1 MPDVAGT
8 THTFAAIAHDADGT
22 PLAGDV
28 LYSWASSDPSVL
40 SIVGTG
46 AESLSDSVTVEY
58 VAGGTAALYAWTS
71 TAQGSI
77 TLTVPGGSSTDDAG
91 AEAGAP

>member
-1 MPDVAGT
+1 V
-8 THTFAAIAHDADGT
+8 
-22 PLAGDV
+22 
-28 LYSWASSDPSVL
+28 
-40 SIVGTG
+40 SIVGG
-46 AESLSDSVTVEY
+46 SAESPSDTVTVEY

-71 TAQGSI
+71 TAQGAT